1 MGAGRQVS
9 TQRTR
14 AGWGRCLRAG
24 WNGSF
29 ARDQAD
35 EQRCCPWQAGG
46 SDCLELGSMWV
57 PEAGPH
63 MGKRARFKL
72 ESLSA
77 PIAPWLSE
85 VPYSL

>member
-1 MGAGRQVS
+1 
-9 TQRTR
+9 
-14 AGWGRCLRAG
+14 
-24 WNGSF
+24 
-29 ARDQAD
+29 
-35 EQRCCPWQAGG
+35 
-46 SDCLELGSMWV
+46 MWV